1 MDKITVSSFLVK
13 KPITDL
19 EDLLNRPED
28 YIITTKNDLD
38 DFVEFVKK
46 NKDNLFEEGI
56 LALDGGI
63 CISQGYKT
71 ITDVGYW
78 DDLPTLWAYLLNLIE
93 NYLKEGEAK
102 YYFPSQPIEINLK
115 EGTQGNIIFSIDKNS
130 LNVKKEIFFDV
141 FLEQASIFF
150 DILVN
155 KLDLSSY
162 EYEIKKINEIK
173 QLI

>member
-1 MDKITVSSFLVK
+1 MNKIKVFSFLIK
-13 KPITDL
+13 KPFSNL
-19 EDLLNRPED
+19 QELLSRPEN
-28 YIITTKNDLD
+28 YIISTENDID
-38 DFVEFVKK
+38 GFVAFVKK

-63 CISQGYKT
+63 CISQGYKK

-78 DDLPTLWAYLLNLIE
+78 DDLPTLWAYLLNVIE
-93 NYLKEGEAK
+93 DYLKEGEAK
-102 YYFPSQPIEINLK
+102 CYFPSQPIEINLK
-115 EGTQGNIIFSIDKNS
+115 EGTQGNIIFSIEKNS

-150 DILVN
+150 DVLVN

-162 EYEIKKINEIK
+162 EYEIKKIKEIK
-173 QLI
+173 KSI